1 MVDDVDVCAK
11 GEAPEACDDAERF
24 CVERIGPANSFL
36 EYSRENYFCVGGP
49 GSAISCAQAYSQGS
63 MTDRPTS
70 KAGDAM
76 GENSVMIWKTPSNLR
91 SGAGVTTS
99 TDIRAIT
106 LI

>member
-1 MVDDVDVCAK
+1 MPCQR
-11 GEAPEACDDAERF
+11 C
-24 CVERIGPANSFL
+24 
-36 EYSRENYFCVGGP
+36 P
-49 GSAISCAQAYSQGS
+49 GMLAGI

-99 TDIRAIT
+99 TEMRAMT
-106 LI
+106 LL